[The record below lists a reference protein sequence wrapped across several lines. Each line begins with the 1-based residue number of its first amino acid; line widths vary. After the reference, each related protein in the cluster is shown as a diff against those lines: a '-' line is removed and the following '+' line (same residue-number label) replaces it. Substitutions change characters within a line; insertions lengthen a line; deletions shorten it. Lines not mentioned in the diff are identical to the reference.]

1 MATDSCRPRLYVYRL
16 PEAYRNRLFAE
27 RARDI
32 GEPVS
37 QNWAEFPD
45 VQLWNSAMY
54 GLGDLFHSRA
64 LSYRCRTFDA
74 AQADLFFLPA
84 YTQDIDSRKNCAEAP
99 GARLRRLQAVRVG
112 NVSALERRGGTDHV
126 LLNPRPGGH
135 FESAVGCEL
144 DYLRSL
150 FLGKPTLLSIVQAIG
165 ASTPWPYDW
174 QPGQPYTSIPFPSVV
189 HASSAD
195 VAAATHWPWEKPRRQ
210 RRTLVAACFGHQ
222 AGLRT
227 AGQAVPRLRARLAA
241 DCAALPNECTNGT
254 DSAYM
259 AAVTASSLER
269 TLRAYWDATFCLQPP
284 GDDLM
289 RKGIVDALLLGCIPV
304 LFHPGQRMQWPW
316 HFGSWVA
323 NATVLLEWRAIIDNR
338 MDWAAV
344 LRAIPRDEVEAMR
357 TTIAKNAHRMQYSAV
372 DTASLRGSGGLAVFH
387 DAFDEALRGA
397 WRNAR
402 DAERSG
408 VVAAGRWR
416 QRMHLRGAG
425 VGYCSFTAP
434 FAGDCTAGSSGAW
447 AFGAFKDVRTL
458 AGCRH
463 RCRACARCKYV
474 SHSTLAK
481 ECGWFATCDLGN
493 LKLRDNGEA
502 WLTVAAEADL

>member
-1 MATDSCRPRLYVYRL
+1 MCKPCHSPATSCHPARPRLSECKFARL
-16 PEAYRNRLFAE
+16 
-27 RARDI
+27 D
-32 GEPVS
+32 
-37 QNWAEFPD
+37 
-45 VQLWNSAMY
+45 
-54 GLGDLFHSRA
+54 GLGDLFFSRA

-74 AQADLFFLPA
+74 AQADLFFVPA
-84 YTQDIDSRKNCAEAP
+84 FTQDIDSPSHCAEAP
-99 GARLRRLQAVRVG
+99 GALLRRLQAVRVG

-144 DYLRSL
+144 DYLRAL
-150 FLGKPTLLSIVQAIG
+150 WLGKPTLFSMVQAVG

-174 QPGQPYTSIPFPSVV
+174 QPAQPYTSIPFPSVV

-195 VAAATHWPWEKPRRQ
+195 VAATQWPWAQPHP

-304 LFHPGQRMQWPW
+304 LFHPGQRMQWQW
-316 HFGSWVA
+316 HFSSWVA
-323 NATVLLEWRAIIDNR
+323 NATVLLDWRAILKGF
-338 MDWAAV
+338 DWVGA
-344 LRAIPRDEVEAMR
+344 LRAIPPHDVEAMR
-357 TTIAKNAHRMQYSAV
+357 TTIATHAHRMQYAVV
-372 DTASLRGSGGLAVFH
+372 DTASLRGSGGLAVGD
-387 DAFDEALRGA
+387 DAFHLALRGA

-408 VVAAGRWR
+408 AVSAGRWR

-425 VGYCSFTAP
+425 VGYCAFTAGS
-434 FAGDCTAGSSGAW
+434 GDCTAGSSGAW

-463 RCRACARCKYV
+463 RCRTCARCKYV

-502 WLTVAAEADL
+502 WLTVAAEAELSTR